1 VFQRSEKVPHTVARA
16 IVRHVVEQQLP
27 PGSILE
33 PEWEMMARYQV
44 SRGSLREA
52 LRILEVLGFIAMKP
66 GPKGGPMVLN
76 TASSQFSGIAT
87 LYYQRLNATY
97 QEILELR
104 LTLERDAAYNAAARR
119 TPEQVEQLRKYLE
132 TAHGMDVANDQDFRL
147 VGQGFH
153 DLVAEIAGNRVSSL
167 VIQSCY
173 DVFDSRTTGYMY
185 PPDERPK
192 VARVH
197 EQIAQAIIDGQ
208 PSVAQAMMN
217 DHLQDYRAQATA
229 KYAVLLNETVTW

>member
-16 IVRHVVEQQLP
+16 IVRHVVEQKLP

-33 PEWEMMARYQV
+33 PEWEMMARYEV

-66 GPKGGPMVLN
+66 GPKGGPMVLD
-76 TASSQFSGIAT
+76 TDSAQFSGIAT

-104 LTLERDAAYNAAARR
+104 LTLERDAAFNAAARR
-119 TPEQVEQLRKYLE
+119 TSEQAEKLQTYLHLAR
-132 TAHGMDVANDQDFRL
+132 TMDVADDQDFKM

-153 DLVAEIAGNRVSSL
+153 NLVAELAGNRVSSL
-167 VIQSCY
+167 VIRSCY
-173 DVFDSRTTGYMY
+173 DVFDSRTNGYMY
-185 PPDERPK
+185 PVGERPK

-197 EQIAQAIIDGQ
+197 EQIAQAIIEGQ
-208 PSVAQAMMN
+208 ASVAQAMMN
-217 DHLQDYRAQATA
+217 DHLQDYRIQATA
-229 KYAVLLNETVTW
+229 KYAVLLSETVTW

>member
-16 IVRHVVEQQLP
+16 IVRHVVEQKLP

-33 PEWEMMARYQV
+33 PEWEMMARYEV

-66 GPKGGPMVLN
+66 GPKGGPMVLD
-76 TASSQFSGIAT
+76 TDSSQFSGIAT

-104 LTLERDAAYNAAARR
+104 LTLERDAAFNAAARR
-119 TPEQVEQLRKYLE
+119 TSEQVEKLQTYLDLAR
-132 TAHGMDVANDQDFRL
+132 TMDVADDQDFKM

-153 DLVAEIAGNRVSSL
+153 NLVAELAGNRVSSL
-167 VIQSCY
+167 VIRSCY
-173 DVFDSRTTGYMY
+173 DVFDSRTNGYMY
-185 PPDERPK
+185 PVGERPK

-197 EQIAQAIIDGQ
+197 EQIAQAIIEGQ

-217 DHLQDYRAQATA
+217 DHLHDYRVQATA
-229 KYAVLLNETVTW
+229 KYAVLLSETVTW